1 MTDTKTAVAEDAF
14 TTQPEPTVIKKK
26 GMSTG
31 VKVLIGCGVLT
42 LLIVICVV
50 VTSLLGL
57 AGVSKVATEID
68 NSIKETEVNDQKEME
83 NPSKMNETV
92 VVGEVQWQLVAAED
106 KGDVIKTDY
115 SYGDDCVAN
124 SGKFIKITVKD
135 KNNSND
141 MVSVMDLDLY
151 DSENNEYTTSSDVYS
166 CVDDSLFL
174 LSNINPGI
182 EKTFDAYYEV
192 PKTASGF
199 KVKVGDLD
207 FFSGSY
213 KYISLGF

>member
-1 MTDTKTAVAEDAF
+1 MTESKSPVTEATV
-14 TTQPEPTVIKKK
+14 TTQPEATVPAKK

-42 LLIVICVV
+42 LLVVICVV
-50 VTSLLGL
+50 ATSLLGL

-68 NSIKETEVNDQKEME
+68 NSIKESESNDQKELE
-83 NPSKMNETV
+83 NPSKMNEAV

-106 KGDVIKTDY
+106 KGDVIKTEY

-124 SGKFIKITVKD
+124 SGKFIMITVKV

-141 MVSVMDLDLY
+141 MVSIMDLDLY

-166 CVDDSLFL
+166 CVDDSLFI

-182 EKTFDAYYEV
+182 EKTFNAYYEV

-207 FFSGSY
+207 LFSSSY